1 MKSGN
6 ARFEFLRKSLLG
18 THSFNIQTLSYI
30 LFSIYLTALATFY
43 FIYGELF
50 QLSLGVLYLLAAPVF
65 VLFERWKGF
74 FKDSFAFIT
83 LLLSYEALQGL
94 VGSIA
99 SSHSIF
105 SIYSVDGVLWGFNLT
120 GWVQSH
126 LQSVSATTI
135 ALVFYGLHFPLV
147 LGASVLF
154 WLTNKPVYRS
164 YVNAILITSFAALT
178 MFLLL
183 PIMPPWYQG
192 TAQNLVLN
200 GSSSLSGFGGR
211 FTQLMES
218 DKFAAFPSLHSA
230 YVTTFSYF
238 AIKLRPLLAFVGIPL
253 VLGVAV
259 SAMYLGQHYLVDLLG
274 GAALSLVS
282 CHFVGRHLQFTPR
295 LCSMLPGDFSIEL
308 LSQAS
313 QLGSSSQSQG
323 PPLPTIPTG
332 AGVPSLSL
340 R

>member
-1 MKSGN
+1 MKTEDS
-6 ARFEFLRKSLLG
+6 RLELLRKNLLG
-18 THSFNIQTLSYI
+18 THSFNIQTLGYI
-30 LFSIYLTALATFY
+30 LFSIYLATLAAFY

-50 QLSLGVLYLLAAPVF
+50 QLSLGLLYLVAAPVF

-83 LLLSYEALQGL
+83 LLLSYEALQDL

-99 SSHSIF
+99 SSHNLF
-105 SIYSVDGVLWGFNLT
+105 SIYSVDGALWGFNLT

-135 ALVFYGLHFPLV
+135 ALVFYGLHFPIV

-154 WLTNKPVYRS
+154 WLTSKPVYRS
-164 YVNAILITSFAALT
+164 YVNAMLITSFAALT

-183 PIMPPWYQG
+183 PTMPPWYQG

-200 GSSSLSGFGGR
+200 GSSSLSGYGSW

-230 YVTTFSYF
+230 YATTFSYF
-238 AIKLRPLLAFVGIPL
+238 TIKLRPLLAVVTVPL
-253 VLGVAV
+253 VIGVAV
-259 SAMYLGQHYLVDLLG
+259 SAIYLGQHYLVDLLG

-282 CHFVGRHLQFTPR
+282 CYVAGRNLQSR
-295 LCSMLPGDFSIEL
+295 EDGGPGKSPQTSKIRV
-308 LSQAS
+308 A
-313 QLGSSSQSQG
+313 
-323 PPLPTIPTG
+323 
-332 AGVPSLSL
+332 
-340 R
+340 

>member
-1 MKSGN
+1 MKTGN
-6 ARFEFLRKSLLG
+6 SRFEFLRKSLLG
-18 THSFNIQTLSYI
+18 SHSLDTQSLGYV
-30 LFSIYLTALATFY
+30 LFSIYLVALATFY

-50 QLSLGVLYLLAAPVF
+50 QLSLGLLYLIAAPVF

-83 LLLSYEALQGL
+83 LLLSYEALQDL

-99 SSHSIF
+99 SSHNLF
-105 SIYSVDGVLWGFNLT
+105 SIYSVDGALWGFNLT
-120 GWVQSH
+120 GWVQLH

-154 WLTNKPVYRS
+154 WLTNKPLYRS
-164 YVNAILITSFAALT
+164 YVSAMLITSFAALT
-178 MFLLL
+178 LFLLL
-183 PIMPPWYQG
+183 PTMPPWYQG

-200 GSSSLSGFGGR
+200 GSSSLSGYGGW

-230 YVTTFSYF
+230 YATTFSYF
-238 AIKLRPLLAFVGIPL
+238 TIKLRLWLAVVAVPL
-253 VLGVAV
+253 VLGVEI
-259 SAMYLGQHYLVDLLG
+259 STIYLGQHYLVDLLG

-282 CHFVGRHLQFTPR
+282 CYLAGRHLQLKSEGR
-295 LCSMLPGDFSIEL
+295 L
-308 LSQAS
+308 AK
-313 QLGSSSQSQG
+313 
-323 PPLPTIPTG
+323 
-332 AGVPSLSL
+332 
-340 R
+340 